1 MNRYRYKHPTLKK
14 LKVYGLEEITDF
26 INAHIGE
33 TGFSIVSIVTEII
46 PSVYGTDNIEYS
58 LLYLEMT

>member
-1 MNRYRYKHPTLKK
+1 MNRYRYKQPTLKK
-14 LKVYGLEEITDF
+14 LKVYDLEQITDF
-26 INAHIGE
+26 INTHIKE

>member
-1 MNRYRYKHPTLKK
+1 MNRYRYKRPTLKK
-14 LKVYGLEEITDF
+14 LKVYDLEQITDF
-26 INAHIGE
+26 INVHIGE